1 MISFLV
7 RFLRACNMA
16 MKRSG
21 KFYRKNEAEVMR
33 ALGLKP
39 TKNSRKEEANET

>member
-1 MISFLV
+1 
-7 RFLRACNMA
+7 MA

-21 KFYRKNEAEVMR
+21 KFYRKNEVEVMR
-33 ALGLKP
+33 SLGLEP